1 MAILVQRSFPDFT
14 TAAVLPDGTIDDAFN
29 LAEHIRGKIGVVIFY
44 PLDFTF
50 VCPTELIAL
59 DHRIDVLRE
68 RGVAVVAVSIDSA
81 HTHMAWRNTPVDKGG
96 IGPVRYVLAA
106 DIKHDICRAY
116 GVETDEGTALRGTFV
131 IDTEGVVRAQ
141 HLNDHPIGRNMDEL
155 VRLVDAVRFH
165 AEHGEVCPA
174 GWQRGET
181 AMAATPEGV
190 ASFLAKRAQTL

>member
-1 MAILVQRSFPDFT
+1 MAILVQRPFPDFT
-14 TAAVLPDGTIDDAFN
+14 TAAVRPDGTIDNAFN
-29 LAEHIRGKIGVVIFY
+29 LAAHIRGKIGVVCFY

-59 DHRIDVLRE
+59 DHRVDALRE
-68 RGVAVVAVSIDSA
+68 RGVELVAVSIDSEY
-81 HTHMAWRNTPVDKGG
+81 THMAWRNTPIEQGG

-116 GVETDEGTALRGTFV
+116 GVETDDGTALRGTFV
-131 IDTEGVVRAQ
+131 IDAEGIVRVQ

-155 VRLVDAVRFH
+155 IRLVDAVKFN

-174 GWQRGET
+174 GWERGAT
-181 AMAATPEGV
+181 AMAATPQGV
-190 ASFLAKRAQTL
+190 ASFLSKRASTL